1 MKIGLA
7 GIGKLGAALM
17 THWYKSNLSIGIF
30 HPDRSKAEQFA
41 EKFPNAHPLT
51 DNEMRQMDIILLALP
66 AGKVISFMD
75 SIIQENSSIA
85 FINMATALPTKKIKE
100 RFPFCKV
107 FGLKYMGHSR
117 DLMENGKGLFITE
130 DHLPAQIQDLFRPM
144 GEIIRDSEERVAE
157 VNKLATYFAVTTA
170 VEIENE
176 MTGKGY
182 HPAYIKRA
190 LASLAP
196 EVIRAY
202 SEGTLGHFAKEI
214 VKEIQE
220 SNKKAAD

>member
-7 GIGKLGAALM
+7 GIGKLGAAMM
-17 THWYKSNLSIGIF
+17 THWHKSNLSIGIF

-85 FINMATALPTKKIKE
+85 FINMATALPTKRITE

-130 DHLPAQIQDLFRPM
+130 DHLPAPIQDLFRPL
-144 GEIIRDSEERVAE
+144 GEIIKDSEERVTE

-170 VEIENE
+170 VEIEYE
-176 MTGKGY
+176 LTGKGY

-202 SEGTLGHFAKEI
+202 SEGALGHFAKEI

-220 SNKKAAD
+220 SNKKSC